1 MLEWNIQARAQA
13 CQGCGRAFKNREP
26 LHTLLFDERQA
37 YHRLDVCEACWQ
49 AAHAQGSNHR
59 RGFISH
65 WESLYEPPPAEPPEP
80 IQKETAESLL
90 RKLVALNA
98 PEHAGSVFIL
108 AVMLERKRILKV
120 KAQTCE
126 AGRRLL
132 IYEHARTG
140 DVFTIQDPELRL
152 DQSDTVQSE
161 VAQLLEHGLPA
172 APAAPASVVE
182 GAATAT
188 TDVPAQAPEAVAV
201 PPAGHSASGP
211 DRPPDTAPAS

>member
-1 MLEWNIQARAQA
+1 MLEWNIQARAHA

-49 AAHAQGSNHR
+49 AEHAQGSNHR

-65 WESLYEPPPAEPPEP
+65 WESLYEPPPAAPPEP

-120 KAQTCE
+120 KAQTSE

-132 IYEHARTG
+132 IYEHARNG

-152 DQSDTVQSE
+152 DQLDTVQRE

-172 APAAPASVVE
+172 APAAPAAVE

-188 TDVPAQAPEAVAV
+188 PEVPAQSPEDVAAPPVRN
-201 PPAGHSASGP
+201 SASGP

>member
-1 MLEWNIQARAQA
+1 MSEWNIQARAHA
-13 CQGCGRAFKNREP
+13 CQGCGRPFKNREP

-49 AAHAQGSNHR
+49 AEHAQGSNHR

-65 WESLYEPPPAEPPEP
+65 WESLYEPPPAAPPEP
-80 IQKETAESLL
+80 FQKETAESLL

-98 PEHAGSVFIL
+98 PEHTGGAFIL

-120 KAQTCE
+120 KAQMSE

-140 DVFTIQDPELRL
+140 DVFAIQDPELRL
-152 DQSDTVQSE
+152 DQLDTVQRE

-172 APAAPASVVE
+172 APSTSAMAGE
-182 GAATAT
+182 GATTAT
-188 TDVPAQAPEAVAV
+188 TDVPAQAPEDVTV
-201 PPAGHSASGP
+201 PPTGNAASGP
-211 DRPPDTAPAS
+211 DRPPDTPPAS